1 MTKSKLIN
9 MVAEKAPGFT
19 RVQTEIIVDVF
30 FKSIMDA
37 LGRGEKVEI
46 RGFGNFRLKERAA
59 RKARNPKT
67 GDQVEVAAKRVL
79 HFKMGKDLREMIN
92 LPQG

>member
-9 MVAEKAPGFT
+9 MIADKAQGLT
-19 RVQTEIIVDVF
+19 QAQTEIVVDVF
-30 FKSIMDA
+30 FKSIADA
-37 LGRGEKVEI
+37 LSRGEKVEI
-46 RGFGNFRLKERAA
+46 RGFGNFRLKDRAA

-67 GDQVEVAAKRVL
+67 GEQVDVAAKRVL

>member
-9 MVAEKAPGFT
+9 MIADKAPGLT
-19 RVQTEIIVDVF
+19 RVQTEIIVEVF

-46 RGFGNFRLKERAA
+46 RGFGNFRLKDRAA

-67 GDQVEVAAKRVL
+67 GEQVEVAAKRVL
-79 HFKMGKDLREMIN
+79 HFKMGKELREMIN
-92 LPQG
+92 TPQG